1 MISFR
6 PTGELKY
13 EVEVHYIEDPV
24 LGYRP
29 ARATAVTFRG
39 GHVRQQRYLDV
50 HSVVLNPP
58 FSDSDFQLTFP
69 AGTRVYDERTN
80 NEYVAGELT
89 LATRENQD
97 VAAPAQQIAPVAG
110 PPVNGGP
117 ATSERRRPSQGIDP
131 ASRASKNGRI
141 WPETIGSEHSRRNR
155 TKQASNARQMPS
167 GAGQPD
173 AQPRSDVHSVWLSAR
188 VASLFQSTSRLNFAA
203 RKRSIVVFP

>member
-117 ATSERRRPSQGIDP
+117 ATSRNAGGRPKAMTPHQGPQKTVAFGRRRLAANIHDEIGPSRHRMLVRCPAGQDSQTLSLGVMYIRFGCQR
-131 ASRASKNGRI
+131 ASRPFSN
-141 WPETIGSEHSRRNR
+141 RR
-155 TKQASNARQMPS
+155 
-167 GAGQPD
+167 
-173 AQPRSDVHSVWLSAR
+173 
-188 VASLFQSTSRLNFAA
+188 AA
-203 RKRSIVVFP
+203 